1 MRHPARFSLT
11 AFFTAVLLAVS
22 PVFAGDW
29 GTGALMVIIERESGS
44 VVVVDSAQDHKIL
57 GRVGGLGVLHHAAIS
72 FSRDARYAY
81 VVSRD
86 GLLSKID
93 LVNLTLSAQVKVG
106 ESSIGLAVSQDNKT
120 IAVSNYKPGSI
131 VIVANDTFKIVK
143 TIDADKS
150 KTVGMVDAP
159 DNLFVVGLMD
169 ANSVWVIDAND
180 PAFPVTHKYENIG
193 EKPYDGLLTP
203 DGRYY
208 ISGLF
213 NSPWVTMIDLWNM
226 EEPTRVPLPKLEIE
240 GGEKPVLKI
249 PHLEGWVVAG
259 DEIYAPVIGGAGL
272 AIVDKKSLKVTRTI
286 KLRGFPVFSMTAPD
300 SRTIWVNYV
309 MGDFHDTVDVID
321 TRSKEIVKTLKP
333 GPGIYHMQFTP
344 KGEAVYISSNGSDKV
359 FVYDTR
365 TYGLIKEIPA
375 KKPSGVFCSDRAH
388 KFGL

>member
-1 MRHPARFSLT
+1 VRFSVAALFI
-11 AFFTAVLLAVS
+11 ALALAAS
-22 PVFAGDW
+22 PVSAGDW
-29 GTGALMVIIERESGS
+29 GTAALMVIVERESGS
-44 VVVVDSAQDHKIL
+44 VVVVDSAQDHKVL
-57 GRVGGLGVLHHAAIS
+57 GRVGGLGVLHHATIS

-93 LVNLTLSAQVKVG
+93 LIKLTLSAQVKVG
-106 ESSIGLAVSQDNKT
+106 ESSIDLAVSQDNKT
-120 IAVSNYKPGSI
+120 IAVSNYRPGSI

-150 KTVGMVDAP
+150 KTVGIVDAP

-169 ANSVWVIDAND
+169 ANAVWVIDAND
-180 PAFPVTHKYENIG
+180 PAFPVIRKYEEIG

-208 ISGLF
+208 IAGLF
-213 NSPWVTMIDLWNM
+213 NSPWVAMIDLWNM
-226 EEPTRVPLPKLEIE
+226 GSLTRVPLPKLEVE
-240 GGEKPVLKI
+240 GEEKPVLKI
-249 PHLEGWVVAG
+249 PHLAGWVVSG

-272 AIVDKKSLKVTRTI
+272 AVIDKKALKVNKTI
-286 KLRGFPVFSMTAPD
+286 KLRGFPVFSITAPD
-300 SRTIWVNYV
+300 SKTIWVNYV

-321 TRSKEIVKTLKP
+321 TRSKEVVKTLKP

-365 TYGLIKEIPA
+365 TYGLIKEIPV

>member
-11 AFFTAVLLAVS
+11 VLLTAILLAAS
-22 PVFAGDW
+22 TVFAGDW

-44 VVVVDSAQDHKIL
+44 VVVVDSAQDHKVL
-57 GRVGGLGVLHHAAIS
+57 GRIEGLGVLHHATIS

-93 LVNLTLSAQVKVG
+93 LVKLTLASQVKVG
-106 ESSIGLAVSQDNKT
+106 ESTIGLAVSQDGKT
-120 IAVSNYKPGSI
+120 IAVSNYRPGNI
-131 VIVANDTFKIVK
+131 VMVADDTFKIIK

-150 KTVGMVDAP
+150 KTVGLVDAP

-169 ANSVWVIDAND
+169 ANAVWVIDAND
-180 PAFPVTHKYENIG
+180 PAFPVIRKYEDIG

-203 DGRYY
+203 DGRFYV
-208 ISGLF
+208 SGLF
-213 NSPWVTMIDLWNM
+213 NSPWITMIDLWNI
-226 EEPTRVPLPKLEIE
+226 EKPTRVPLPKLETE
-240 GGEKPVLKI
+240 GKEKPVLKI

-259 DEIYAPVIGGAGL
+259 DEIFAPVIGGSGL
-272 AIVDKKSLKVTRTI
+272 AVVDKKTQKVSRTI
-286 KLRGFPVFSMTAPD
+286 KLNGFPVFSITAPD

-309 MGDFHDTVDVID
+309 MGDYHDTVDVID
-321 TRSKEIVKTLKP
+321 TRSKEVVKTLKP

-344 KGEAVYISSNGSDKV
+344 KGEAVYISSNGSSKV
-359 FVYDTR
+359 LVYDTR
-365 TYGLIKEIPA
+365 TYKLIKEIPA

>member
-1 MRHPARFSLT
+1 MRFSPT
-11 AFFTAVLLAVS
+11 AFFAVVLIAVS

-29 GTGALMVIIERESGS
+29 GTAALMVIVERESGS
-44 VVVVDSAQDHKIL
+44 VVVVDSAQDHKVL
-57 GRVGGLGVLHHAAIS
+57 GKIGGLGVLHHAKIS

-81 VVSRD
+81 LISRD

-93 LVNLTLSAQVKVG
+93 LLKLELSAQTKVG

-120 IAVSNYKPGSI
+120 IAVSNYKPGNI
-131 VIVANDTFKIVK
+131 VFVANDTFKIVK

-150 KTVGMVDAP
+150 KTVGIVDAP

-169 ANSVWVIDAND
+169 ANAVWVIDAND
-180 PAFPVTHKYENIG
+180 PKFPVIRKYEDIG

-208 ISGLF
+208 IAGLF

-226 EEPTRVPLPKLEIE
+226 DSPTRVPLPKLEVE
-240 GGEKPVLKI
+240 AGEGEKPVLKI
-249 PHLEGWVVAG
+249 PHLAGWVVSG

-272 AIVDKKSLKVTRTI
+272 AVINKTTLKVSKTI
-286 KLRGFPVFSMTAPD
+286 KLRGFPVFSMTSPD
-300 SRTIWVNYV
+300 SRTMWVNYV

-321 TRSKEIVKTLKP
+321 TRSKEVVKTLKP

-365 TYGLIKEIPA
+365 TYALIKEIPV

>member
-11 AFFTAVLLAVS
+11 AFFTGVLLAVS

-29 GTGALMVIIERESGS
+29 GTAALMVIVERESGS
-44 VVVVDSAQDHKIL
+44 VVVVDSAQDHKVL
-57 GRVGGLGVLHHAAIS
+57 GRVGGLGVLHHATIA

-93 LVNLTLSAQVKVG
+93 LVKLTLSAQVKVG
-106 ESSIGLAVSQDNKT
+106 ESSIDLAVSQDNKT
-120 IAVSNYKPGSI
+120 IAVGNYKPGSI
-131 VIVANDTFKIVK
+131 VIVANDTFKIIK

-150 KTVGMVDAP
+150 KTVGIVDAP

-169 ANSVWVIDAND
+169 ANAIWVIDAND
-180 PAFPVTHKYENIG
+180 PAFPVIRKYGDIG

-208 ISGLF
+208 IAGLF
-213 NSPWVTMIDLWNM
+213 NSPWAAMIDLWNI
-226 EEPTRVPLPKLEIE
+226 ESLTRIPLPKLETE
-240 GGEKPVLKI
+240 GEEKPVLKI
-249 PHLEGWVVAG
+249 PHLAGWVVSG
-259 DEIYAPVIGGAGL
+259 DEIYAPVVGGAGL
-272 AIVDKKSLKVTRTI
+272 AIIDKKNLKVSRTI
-286 KLRGFPVFSMTAPD
+286 KLRGFPVFSITAPD

-321 TRSKEIVKTLKP
+321 TRSKEVVKTLKP

-344 KGEAVYISSNGSDKV
+344 KGETVYISSNGSDKV
-359 FVYDTR
+359 LVYDTR
-365 TYGLIKEIPA
+365 TYALIKEIQV

>member
-11 AFFTAVLLAVS
+11 ALFTALLLAAT

-44 VVVVDSAQDHKIL
+44 VVVVDSAQEHKVL
-57 GRVGGLGVLHHAAIS
+57 GRIEGLGVLHHATIS

-93 LVNLTLSAQVKVG
+93 LVKLTLSAQVKVG
-106 ESSIGLAVSQDNKT
+106 ESTIGLAVSQDGKT
-120 IAVSNYKPGSI
+120 IAVSNYRPGNI
-131 VIVANDTFKIVK
+131 VMVADDTFKIIK

-150 KTVGMVDAP
+150 KTVGLVDAP

-169 ANSVWVIDAND
+169 ANAVWVIDAND
-180 PAFPVTHKYENIG
+180 PKFPVIRKYEDVG

-203 DGRYY
+203 DGRFYV
-208 ISGLF
+208 SGLF
-213 NSPWVTMIDLWNM
+213 NSPWITMIDLWNI
-226 EEPTRVPLPKLEIE
+226 EKPTRVPLPKLETE
-240 GGEKPVLKI
+240 GEEKPVLKI

-259 DEIYAPVIGGAGL
+259 DEIYAPVIGGSGL
-272 AIVDKKSLKVTRTI
+272 AIVDKKSLKVSKTI
-286 KLRGFPVFSMTAPD
+286 KLKGFPVFSITSPD

-309 MGDFHDTVDVID
+309 MGDYHDTVDVID
-321 TRSKEIVKTLKP
+321 TRSKEVIKTLKP

-344 KGEAVYISSNGSDKV
+344 KGEAVYISSNGSSKV

-365 TYGLIKEIPA
+365 TFGLIKEIPV

>member
-1 MRHPARFSLT
+1 MRHPARSSLA
-11 AFFTAVLLAVS
+11 AFLIALSLGAS

-29 GTGALMVIIERESGS
+29 GTAALMVIVERESGS
-44 VVVVDSAQDHKIL
+44 VLVVDSAQDHKIL

-93 LVNLTLSAQVKVG
+93 LVKLELSAQVKVG

-120 IAVSNYKPGSI
+120 IAVSNYKPGDI
-131 VIVANDTFKIVK
+131 VMVANDTFKIVK

-159 DNLFVVGLMD
+159 GDLFVVGLMD
-169 ANSVWVIDAND
+169 ANAVWVIDAND
-180 PAFPVTHKYENIG
+180 PAFPVTRKYGDIG

-208 ISGLF
+208 IAGLF
-213 NSPWVTMIDLWNM
+213 NSPWVVMIDLWNM
-226 EEPTRVPLPKLEIE
+226 EGLTRVPLPKLGIE

-272 AIVDKKSLKVTRTI
+272 AIIDKKSLKVTKTV

-309 MGDFHDTVDVID
+309 MGDYHDTVDVID
-321 TRSKEIVKTLKP
+321 TTTREVVKTLKP

>member
-1 MRHPARFSLT
+1 VRFSLT
-11 AFFTAVLLAVS
+11 AFFAAVLIAVG

-29 GTGALMVIIERESGS
+29 GTAALMVIVERESGS
-44 VVVVDSAQDHKIL
+44 VVVVDSAQDHKVL
-57 GRVGGLGVLHHAAIS
+57 GRVGGLGVLHHATIS

-81 VVSRD
+81 SISRD

-93 LVNLTLSAQVKVG
+93 LVKLELSAQVKVG
-106 ESSIGLAVSQDNKT
+106 ESSIDLAVSQDNKT
-120 IAVSNYKPGSI
+120 IAVSNYKPGNI

-150 KTVGMVDAP
+150 KTVGIVDAP

-169 ANSVWVIDAND
+169 ANAVWVIDAND
-180 PAFPVTHKYENIG
+180 PTFPVIRKYEDIG

-213 NSPWVTMIDLWNM
+213 NSPWVAMIDLWNM
-226 EEPTRVPLPKLEIE
+226 DSLTRVPLPKLEVE

-249 PHLEGWVVAG
+249 PHLAGWVVSG

-272 AIVDKKSLKVTRTI
+272 AVINKTTLKVAKTI

-300 SRTIWVNYV
+300 SRTLWVNYV

-321 TRSKEIVKTLKP
+321 TRTKEVVKTLKP

-359 FVYDTR
+359 FVYDAR
-365 TYGLIKEIPA
+365 TYEVIKEIQV

>member
-11 AFFTAVLLAVS
+11 ALFIALSLAAS

-29 GTGALMVIIERESGS
+29 GTAALMVIVERESGS

-169 ANSVWVIDAND
+169 ANAVWVIDAND

-272 AIVDKKSLKVTRTI
+272 AIVDKKSLKVSRTI
-286 KLRGFPVFSMTAPD
+286 KLRGFPVFSITAPD

-309 MGDFHDTVDVID
+309 MGDSHDTVDVID